1 MPSPLH
7 SSGSHTTKKSTTPK
21 LKVLRV
27 LKSGLSH
34 LFSLFI
40 CLEHV
45 IHFVC
50 IQAGLSM
57 PRNTLSQSQAKIT
70 STHLDAPQSNTE
82 HGNETVSEDD
92 TDSESDTDD
101 TKVTSLQAAKRLPA
115 HLQQIKEAPMDQH
128 KKRHSRRLL
137 GKEDKTSDTPPLSHR
152 SSYGQSPHKK
162 GLNRRDG
169 HGKRKEEQLLN
180 RQVTDSQLLQA
191 THDDPNGRKKREK
204 PLDR

>member
-1 MPSPLH
+1 
-7 SSGSHTTKKSTTPK
+7 
-21 LKVLRV
+21 
-27 LKSGLSH
+27 
-34 LFSLFI
+34 
-40 CLEHV
+40 
-45 IHFVC
+45 
-50 IQAGLSM
+50 M

-92 TDSESDTDD
+92 TDSDNFESDTDD
-101 TKVTSLQAAKRLPA
+101 TKVASLQAAKHLPE
-115 HLQQIKEAPMDQH
+115 HLKQIKEAPMDQH
-128 KKRHSRRLL
+128 KKRRGRQLL

-169 HGKRKEEQLLN
+169 HRKRKEEQLFN

-191 THDDPNGRKKREK
+191 THDPNGRKKREK